1 MIGII
6 DESTPWLSD
15 DRSEALYSLALVVIA
30 GEIENEVGVRLRSK
44 LNRKRPFHWE
54 SDAGP
59 NVRSTIID
67 EITANVTSVVVA
79 AAGGRPKDQTET
91 RRGLLTR
98 LLLPGAYENGVT
110 RLVIER
116 QSRAENE
123 ADVRTIRDWSRT
135 SGQGWRP
142 TIDHVDKN
150 EPLTWLADAASGLW
164 SDALLDRD
172 RGVLA
177 PLIGSRRI
185 RSATWEPNNQR

>member
-6 DESTPWLSD
+6 DESTPWLTN
-15 DRSEALYSLALVVIA
+15 DRSEVLYSLALVVIA
-30 GEIENEVGVRLRSK
+30 AEIDDEVRVRLRAN

-54 SDAGP
+54 SDGGP
-59 NVRSTIID
+59 NVRST
-67 EITANVTSVVVA
+67 VTGELATSASAVVVA
-79 AAGGRPKDQTET
+79 AAGCRPREQAET
-91 RRGLLTR
+91 RRDLLVR
-98 LLLPGAYENGVT
+98 LLLPAAFENGVT

-123 ADVRTIRDWSRT
+123 ADVRTVRDWSRT
-135 SGQGWRP
+135 NGQAWRP
-142 TIDHVDKN
+142 EIDHVDKN

-177 PLIGSRRI
+177 PLVGSRRI
-185 RSATWEPNNQR
+185 RSATWEPNDEG